1 MSEKKTATPTVAT
14 ATVKTATET
23 IEGREFKLQHPGT
36 RWYTRHADES
46 RTRQGL
52 LSQEKYIEGLIENV
66 VVDPVGLTLDDLS
79 IREAEE
85 LVTRI
90 ERFLRS

>member
-1 MSEKKTATPTVAT
+1 MSGEKSVKN
-14 ATVKTATET
+14 TVKTET
-23 IEGREFKLQHPGT
+23 HTIDGTTYKFQHPGT
-36 RWYTRHADES
+36 RWYTRHTDEA

-52 LSQEKYIEGLIENV
+52 LSQERYIEGLIENV
-66 VVDPVGLTLDDLS
+66 VVDPPGLTLDDLS
-79 IREAEE
+79 IRETEE